1 MILFIYKIGLNYDM
15 EKKEDKS
22 LKKTD
27 ETSLTNADYQ
37 RNRLYKK
44 GINFMADE
52 KLEEAS
58 RTFEM
63 ILRTDPND
71 VETMLKLGYS
81 RFHLDDYSEAM
92 RVYDKVLDI
101 DITNSEAWNLKS
113 LVFYE
118 KKNFAKALDSV
129 EKAID
134 SDPTYDMAWYNK
146 ACYLSLMNQIPDSL
160 ESLKRSIEIDVKNA
174 RKAVKDKDF
183 TNVRNEEGFKRII
196 EVVVIESLRQGY
208 HTIGSIVWTTFLSKE
223 DTQKS
228 LNELIEKGLVI
239 KTHKRQGFN
248 QMIPIYDLEPEMGK
262 KIGAKKRT
270 LLGTKKAKLTAPVKN
285 LKEIGLAVQS
295 IKSSIGEENVE
306 KTLEGLQVFIDPS
319 MCGEQMIEEF
329 LEEHRDIRLYKVRLE
344 ERGSDFLIDN
354 KRKMLEF
361 FDNIEIRVTK
371 KLRTN
376 ITQK

>member
-1 MILFIYKIGLNYDM
+1 MK
-15 EKKEDKS
+15 KKEDTS

-129 EKAID
+129 EKALD
-134 SDPTYDMAWYNK
+134 SEPTYDMAWYNK

-183 TNVRNEEGFKRII
+183 INVRNEEGFKRII

-248 QMIPIYDLEPEMGK
+248 QMIPIYDLEPEMGR

>member
-1 MILFIYKIGLNYDM
+1 
-15 EKKEDKS
+15 
-22 LKKTD
+22 
-27 ETSLTNADYQ
+27 
-37 RNRLYKK
+37 
-44 GINFMADE
+44 
-52 KLEEAS
+52 
-58 RTFEM
+58 
-63 ILRTDPND
+63 
-71 VETMLKLGYS
+71 
-81 RFHLDDYSEAM
+81 
-92 RVYDKVLDI
+92 
-101 DITNSEAWNLKS
+101 
-113 LVFYE
+113 
-118 KKNFAKALDSV
+118 
-129 EKAID
+129 
-134 SDPTYDMAWYNK
+134 
-146 ACYLSLMNQIPDSL
+146 MNQIPDSL

-183 TNVRNEEGFKRII
+183 INVRNEEGFKRII

-270 LLGTKKAKLTAPVKN
+270 LLGTKKAKLPAPVKN

-306 KTLEGLQVFIDPS
+306 KTLENLQVFIDPS